1 MSTNISHLKIN
12 DTVSIDAN
20 QLKSNEP
27 RSWLNI
33 GKIIGFT
40 LDEELTDMNQ
50 RNLKIYR
57 VLVQFERLPQE
68 ATPDEIELFGEHHCY
83 NASLL
88 PIIVRKIH

>member
-1 MSTNISHLKIN
+1 MSNNIGHFRIN

-40 LDEELTDMNQ
+40 LDKELTHMNQ
-50 RNLKIYR
+50 RNMKIYR
-57 VLVQFERLPQE
+57 VLVQFEKLPQE
-68 ATPDEIELFGEHHCY
+68 ATPDEIKLFGEHHCY

-88 PIIVRKIH
+88 PIVLKKIH